1 MRGARRAWAWALDSE
16 CVPRSSKIAG
26 AIAVVAAWML
36 LAGSPAS
43 ATTCPNTETQVSGL
57 SQDAMEGSIGCL
69 INEERVANGVPPVQ
83 PNGALRQAALS
94 HSTEMV
100 QQGYFEH
107 TSPAGLTFVQR
118 IEATGY
124 MKGTRSWEV
133 GENLVWGNGPLS
145 TPQSLVTSWM
155 NSPPHREN
163 LLRGRFRE
171 IGIAAVVGTPENGS
185 DQTGVTVSSEYG
197 YRSFAKKHRRSKG
210 NARRAKARKA
220 KARKARAHHR
230 HR

>member
-1 MRGARRAWAWALDSE
+1 M
-16 CVPRSSKIAG
+16 
-26 AIAVVAAWML
+26 VATWML
-36 LAGSPAS
+36 VAGSPAS
-43 ATTCPNTETQVSGL
+43 ATTCPNTETQVPGL
-57 SQDAMEGSIGCL
+57 SQDAMEGSIACL
-69 INEERVANGVPPVQ
+69 INEERSANGVRPVQ

-107 TSPAGLTFVQR
+107 TSPAGLTFVDR
-118 IEATGY
+118 IETTGY
-124 MKGTRSWEV
+124 MNGTRSWEV

-155 NSPPHREN
+155 NSPPHRQN
-163 LLRGRFRE
+163 LLRARFRE

-197 YRSFAKKHRRSKG
+197 FRSFAKKHRHGK
-210 NARRAKARKA
+210 ARKAKARKA
-220 KARKARAHHR
+220 KARKAGAHKHHR
-230 HR
+230 

>member
-1 MRGARRAWAWALDSE
+1 M
-16 CVPRSSKIAG
+16 
-26 AIAVVAAWML
+26 VATWML
-36 LAGSPAS
+36 VAGSPAS
-43 ATTCPNTETQVSGL
+43 ATTCPNTETQVPGL
-57 SQDAMEGSIGCL
+57 SQDAMEGSIACL
-69 INEERVANGVPPVQ
+69 INEERVANGVRPVQ

-107 TSPAGLTFVQR
+107 TSPAGLTFVNR

-124 MKGTRSWEV
+124 MNGTRSWEV

-163 LLRGRFRE
+163 LLRARFRE
-171 IGIAAVVGTPENGS
+171 IGIAAFVGTPENGS

-197 YRSFAKKHRRSKG
+197 FRSFAKKHRHRK
-210 NARRAKARKA
+210 ARKARARKA
-220 KARKARAHHR
+220 KARAHKHR
-230 HR
+230 R